1 MTRELIGIRYSPWT
15 QKARWPLE
23 HHGIAYRYSEHLM
36 MVGIPLLC
44 LKSSR
49 WNPDVTVPTMICE
62 DEVLPNSF
70 AIARWADRQ
79 GKGASLFPDAQMG
92 AIEEWNTRS
101 DGMLESGRL
110 LLTQEM
116 LREPR
121 SLAEAMPPLMRLL
134 PGSMVV
140 AKQAARYVLRR
151 YDRPGDRTIWL
162 DTLEK
167 GLTSLRQALNGG
179 DYLLGSFTF
188 ADIAMATALQ
198 MVAPPTG
205 RYVQMG
211 PISRRCWTRTELVD
225 GASDL
230 LAWRDRIFERH
241 APRGL

>member
-1 MTRELIGIRYSPWT
+1 MTRELIGISYSPWT
-15 QKARWPLE
+15 QKARWSLE
-23 HHGIAYRYSEHLM
+23 HHGITYRYSEHLM
-36 MVGIPLLC
+36 MVGIPVLC

-49 WNPDVTVPTMICE
+49 WASDVTVPTMIC
-62 DEVLPNSF
+62 DTEVLPNSY

-79 GKGASLFPDAQMG
+79 GESSSLFPEEQVEV
-92 AIEEWNTRS
+92 ITEWNSLS
-101 DGMLESGRL
+101 DSLLESGRL
-110 LLTQEM
+110 LLTQAM

-121 SLAEAMPPLMRLL
+121 SLVEAMPPLMRFL

-151 YDRPGDRTIWL
+151 YDRPGDPVLWRKTMERGL
-162 DTLEK
+162 VTLRE
-167 GLTSLRQALNGG
+167 ALQGG

-188 ADIAMATALQ
+188 ADVAMATALQ
-198 MVAPPTG
+198 MVSPPAN

-211 PISRRCWTRTELVD
+211 PVSRQCWTRAELVD

-241 APRGL
+241 VPCSF